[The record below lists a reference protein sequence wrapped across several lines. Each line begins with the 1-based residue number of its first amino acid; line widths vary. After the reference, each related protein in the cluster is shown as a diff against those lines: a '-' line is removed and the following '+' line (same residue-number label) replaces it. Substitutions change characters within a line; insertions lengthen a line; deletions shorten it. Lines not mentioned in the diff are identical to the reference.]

1 MAVALGW
8 VSRITTVA
16 LEMVLPGVL
25 GFWLDRQ
32 FGTVFL
38 GLVGFALGFVL
49 GMRHLLAMTRS
60 VKPPSRAGGKSDL
73 GDSRR

>member
-32 FGTVFL
+32 FGLAFL

-49 GMRHLLAMTRS
+49 GMWHLLAMTRPAG
-60 VKPPSRAGGKSDL
+60 PPSRGGGQSDL
-73 GDSRR
+73 GDSGR